1 MTTSTLP
8 TVSRFRPVWPTLSP
22 AMAATLAILL
32 TTFAVRWT
40 QFGNPLA
47 GLDDQFYLLVGDR
60 MWSGALPYIDIW
72 DHKPAGLFLLY
83 AAIRALPGD
92 GIVAY
97 AMVGTLF
104 LACTGAMVAHMSLA
118 VLPWRAA
125 VLAGLMVVGY
135 GTILGCG
142 FGEAPIFYDL
152 LTVAAGAM
160 ILAMREGRAGR
171 RAHDARL
178 DWRGPAAMLLCGVS
192 LTLKTS
198 AVFESICFGL
208 MLLHLDGRLPLD
220 TRSRRAALYLACG
233 LGPTCAIGLF
243 YWWQG
248 GLDAFLFA
256 NFRSPFLRSG
266 GATTNGAGRLF
277 GIMLLL
283 TPLIL
288 PVMAEWRH
296 IPAGRRGFLGAWLI
310 AGFASYV
317 AIGRFYE
324 HYALPL
330 ITPLALIAAYGYRRW
345 PVALIT
351 AVPVAALLW
360 ATPIGYAAGT
370 RRDRADIAAL
380 VDALPANVRTE
391 CMFIYEGPLI
401 LYHLSGACLPGR
413 YVFSGHFTEHEEE
426 GALERPMAD
435 ILRDTLARRPAVIV
449 SYPLN
454 NGDPV
459 TANDRIL
466 AAELARSY
474 RPIYTGSYRLYGA
487 QRYQAIIWQ
496 RR

>member
-1 MTTSTLP
+1 MTTSTLLIAP
-8 TVSRFRPVWPTLSP
+8 RAQLSRFTLSP
-22 AMAATLAILL
+22 AIRAALVIMLV
-32 TTFAVRWT
+32 TFGFRAT

-60 MWSGALPYIDIW
+60 MWSGALPYLDIW
-72 DHKPAGLFLLY
+72 DRKPAGLFLLY
-83 AAIRALPGD
+83 AAIRVLPGD

-97 AMVGTLF
+97 QMVGTLF
-104 LACTGAMVAHMSLA
+104 LALTGAVVARISLA

-152 LTVAAGAM
+152 LTAVAGM
-160 ILAMREGRAGR
+160 WVLAMREGPQEE
-171 RAHDARL
+171 RL
-178 DWRGPAAMLLCGVS
+178 DWRAPAAMLLCGAS

-208 MLLHLDGRLPLD
+208 MLLHQDSRCASS
-220 TRSRRAALYLACG
+220 TRVRRAALYLACG
-233 LGPTCAIGLF
+233 LAPTLALALF

-248 GLDAFLFA
+248 GLDEFLFA
-256 NFRSPFLRSG
+256 NFRSPFLRTG
-266 GATTNGAGRLF
+266 GTAPDSFGRLA
-277 GIMLLL
+277 GILLL
-283 TPLIL
+283 MTPLTVPAIT
-288 PVMAEWRH
+288 EWRH
-296 IPAGRRGFLGAWLI
+296 IPPGRRGFLGVWLV
-310 AGFASYV
+310 AGFISYV

-330 ITPLALIAAYGYRRW
+330 VTPLALIAAYGFRNRL
-345 PVALIT
+345 VAVL
-351 AVPVAALLW
+351 AVVPVIFLLW
-360 ATPIGYAAGT
+360 TAPMGYADGT

-380 VDALPANVRTE
+380 VNALPSSVSTE
-391 CMFIYEGPLI
+391 CLFIYEGPLI
-401 LYHLSGACLPGR
+401 LYHLSQACLPGR

-435 ILRDTLARRPAVIV
+435 ILRETLARRPAAIV
-449 SYPLN
+449 SYPL
-454 NGDPV
+454 GSDGPL
-459 TANDRIL
+459 TENDRIL
-466 AAELARSY
+466 ATTLARLY

-496 RR
+496 RRR